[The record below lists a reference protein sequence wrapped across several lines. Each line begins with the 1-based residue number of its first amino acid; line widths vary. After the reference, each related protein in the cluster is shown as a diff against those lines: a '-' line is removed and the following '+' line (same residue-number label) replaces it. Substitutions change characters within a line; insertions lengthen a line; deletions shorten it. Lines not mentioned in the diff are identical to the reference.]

1 MEKIRTILIA
11 TFVTFFFG
19 ISSEIAGQN
28 TSPFILIDQFGY
40 LPQATKTAVIKNP
53 KTGFDNGSSFTPGSV
68 YQVVDATTN
77 QAVFQDSPVAYN
89 NGATDTA
96 SGDQIRW
103 FDFSPV
109 TVPGEYY
116 ILDVANNVKSYPFP
130 IGENVYND
138 VLKQAVR
145 MFFYQRAGCEKS
157 ARFAGEGWADEA
169 SHIGPLQDK
178 NCRLY
183 NKKSDITTERDLH
196 GGWYDA
202 GDYNKYTIWAS
213 NYIESMLLSYLENP
227 DIWTDDY
234 NIPESGNGIPDLLD
248 EAKWGMDWLLRMQE
262 PDGSVF
268 SIVGLSS
275 ASPPSAATG
284 QSLYGPASTMSTT
297 SAAKAYAI
305 GYKVFKQIGLIE
317 YAEQLQTAALKAW
330 NWAEQNP
337 DVIFHNNSATNG
349 STGLGAGD
357 QEVGA
362 DYNRK
367 AIRMAAAL
375 YLYEMTGEKQYL
387 SVFENGY
394 TVLPLIAWNND
405 MQQYW
410 SSDHFLCFYYL
421 SLDGISETVKN
432 RIISAL
438 KTAFNK
444 SENYAGKLG
453 KDGYRSFI
461 KDYNWGSNKYK
472 SDYGMT
478 FYFFSD
484 QSLEPDKNRLY
495 ADAAEDY
502 LHYIHGVNPMG
513 FVYLTNMNTYGASK
527 SLTEIY
533 HTWFDHNSA
542 KWNKVSPTSYG
553 PAPGYLSG
561 GPNENYKWDGCC
573 PNGCGSSANNSMCTS
588 EEIPVKQPAAKMYKD
603 FNTSW
608 PLNSWEITE
617 PMGAYQIAYI
627 RLLSKFVSKKNDT
640 GLTNTSITEQ
650 PEVYPNPAKG
660 LIYIRFS
667 KEPVE
672 KLELFDVQMRLLNT
686 QPASGNFVSLDVAS
700 YPSSVYFLQIT
711 TAQKNYL
718 QRVIIRK

>member
-1 MEKIRTILIA
+1 MKKIKT
-11 TFVTFFFG
+11 
-19 ISSEIAGQN
+19 IAGVTWMLFLFCISPEITGQE
-28 TSPFILIDQFGY
+28 TSPFILTDQFGY

-53 KTGFDNGSSFTPGSV
+53 KIGFDNGNSFSPGPV
-68 YQVVDATTN
+68 YQVVNAATN
-77 QAVFQDSPVAYN
+77 QSVFQDAPVAYN
-89 NGATDTA
+89 NGVTDTD
-96 SGDQIRW
+96 SGDQIWW
-103 FDFSPV
+103 FDFSSV
-109 TVPGEYY
+109 SVPGKYY
-116 ILDVANNVKSYPFP
+116 ILDVANNVKSYPFH

-138 VLKQAVR
+138 VLKHAVR
-145 MFFYQRAGCEKS
+145 MFFYQRAGCEKL
-157 ARFAGEGWADEA
+157 ARFAGEGWADGA
-169 SHIGPLQDK
+169 SHVGPLQDK

-183 NKKSDITTERDLH
+183 NKKSDMATERDLH

-202 GDYNKYTIWAS
+202 GDYNKYTNWAC
-213 NYIESMLLSYLENP
+213 NYIEWMMLSYLENP
-227 DIWTDDY
+227 EIWTDDY

-262 PDGSVF
+262 QDGSVL

-275 ASPPSAATG
+275 ASPPSAAKG

-297 SAAKAYAI
+297 SAAKAFAI
-305 GYKVFKQIGLIE
+305 GYKVFKQIGLTE
-317 YAEQLQTAALKAW
+317 YAGQLQTAALKAW

-337 DVIFHNNSATNG
+337 NVIFHNNSSDNG

-357 QEVGA
+357 QEVEG

-367 AIRMAAAL
+367 AIRMTAAL

-421 SLDGISETVKN
+421 SLDGISGTVKN

-444 SENYAGKLG
+444 PENYAGKIG

-533 HTWFDHNSA
+533 HTWYDHNSV
-542 KWNKVSPTSYG
+542 KWDKVSPTSYG

-573 PNGCGSSANNSMCTS
+573 PNNCGSSGNNSQCTS
-588 EEIPVKQPAAKMYKD
+588 EEIPVNQPAAKMYKD

-617 PMGAYQIAYI
+617 PMGAYQMAYI
-627 RLLSKFVSKKNDT
+627 RLLSKFVSKKNNNS
-640 GLTNTSITEQ
+640 LTNTVVPEQ

-660 LIYIRFS
+660 LIYVRFQ
-667 KEPVE
+667 KEPISQ
-672 KLELFDVQMRLLNT
+672 LDLFDVQMRLLKT
-686 QPASGNFVSLDVAS
+686 QPVNGNFVQLDVSS
-700 YPSSVYFLQIT
+700 YPPAIYFLRIT
-711 TAQKNYL
+711 TAHKNYL
-718 QRVIIRK
+718 QRIIIQK